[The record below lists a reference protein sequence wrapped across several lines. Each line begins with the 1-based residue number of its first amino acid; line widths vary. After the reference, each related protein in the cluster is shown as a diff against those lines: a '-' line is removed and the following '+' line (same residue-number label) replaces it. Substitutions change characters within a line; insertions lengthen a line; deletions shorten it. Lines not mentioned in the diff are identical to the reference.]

1 MKEFFGIG
9 GYDRKAEGFLS
20 PEHLI
25 FVTSLM
31 IIMIA
36 CAIIVGRR
44 CRCLSD
50 KAKNRP
56 LVVAALLIDFFEI
69 FKIVFLCF
77 RHENPMQWIYELPL
91 FLCSIHLITMPL
103 AAFSR
108 GRIKEAA
115 LDFVL
120 IFGVLSAVLG
130 TYGAGNNYGTYPVI
144 CFDNVVSGITH
155 SGNLST

>member
-56 LVVAALLIDFFEI
+56 LVVAALLIVFFEI
-69 FKIVFLCF
+69 F
-77 RHENPMQWIYELPL
+77 
-91 FLCSIHLITMPL
+91 
-103 AAFSR
+103 
-108 GRIKEAA
+108 
-115 LDFVL
+115 
-120 IFGVLSAVLG
+120 
-130 TYGAGNNYGTYPVI
+130 
-144 CFDNVVSGITH
+144 
-155 SGNLST
+155 